1 MSTYPN
7 IELSRDSVII
17 LLCIHLRE
25 SKIVDNGHC
34 YYLAMFIHESQL
46 RESALMFSKEMSGKL
61 ILCMANGVL
70 FKHKKEQIHV
80 TYRKNDETRGY
91 PIE

>member
-1 MSTYPN
+1 MG
-7 IELSRDSVII
+7 IVI
-17 LLCIHLRE
+17 
-25 SKIVDNGHC
+25 
-34 YYLAMFIHESQL
+34 YLVMFIHESQL

-91 PIE
+91 PIEWDKLDLEWQVCHPFGHVWKLMGNRWYR